1 MVGLEPRRGRQPVPV
16 VTRPSRRCQTPVR
29 WGFVGEGER
38 GQVEACLPD
47 DVGGQAAKAGL
58 ERGPG
63 RRCSGGRTQVQV
75 DGLEAEEVAFDVG
88 CTMGAGPPNET
99 KRGRT

>member
-1 MVGLEPRRGRQPVPV
+1 MRASGAR
-16 VTRPSRRCQTPVR
+16 SRRACQTR
-29 WGFVGEGER
+29 I
-38 GQVEACLPD
+38 
-47 DVGGQAAKAGL
+47 GGQAAKAGL

-99 KRGRT
+99 KRGRR